1 MSEQPTDT
9 AEGPALAT
17 VAVIG
22 NGVMGHGIAQ
32 VFAVAQKQVLL
43 IGRSAD
49 SLDRARA
56 RIRASLDDFV
66 GHSIL
71 TEAEATS
78 ALERIA
84 VSTSLAD
91 AARAE
96 LVIEAVT
103 EDLALKHALFGELD
117 ALCAPDVVLASS
129 SGQPPSALIE
139 RVTHRRR
146 VIATHFWYPPQLIP
160 LVEVCGGPLCDPA
173 VLAWTC
179 AQLRGI
185 GKEPVVIDREI
196 PGFIGNRIQFA
207 MLREAWSLW
216 ASGAASAEA
225 IDTVVRNTIGRRLGI
240 TGPLESADLGG
251 IETMVQFARSLQPHL
266 DTAPEPPLQVAG
278 LLTRAPSG
286 PHIRRGV
293 HDWSRRDDAA
303 LLRARAEEL
312 FRWLALDR
320 QTRPAGPKQSSAGIA
335 SALRTSQ

>member
-1 MSEQPTDT
+1 MSERATEDRT
-9 AEGPALAT
+9 LTT

-32 VFAVAQKQVLL
+32 VFAVGHKHVVL
-43 IGRSAD
+43 IGRSAA
-49 SLDRARA
+49 SLDKAHA
-56 RIRASLDDFV
+56 RIRASLDDFIAH
-66 GHSIL
+66 GIL
-71 TEAEATS
+71 TDAEAAA
-78 ALERIA
+78 ALERI
-84 VSTSLAD
+84 VLSTSLAD

-103 EDLALKHALFGELD
+103 EDLALKRTLFGELD
-117 ALCAPDVVLASS
+117 GLCAPSVVLGSS
-129 SGQPPSALIE
+129 SGQPPSAVIE
-139 RVTHRRR
+139 RVAHRRR

-196 PGFIGNRIQFA
+196 PGFIGNRLQFA

-225 IDTVVRNTIGRRLGI
+225 IDAVVRNTIGRRLGI

-266 DTAPEPPLQVAG
+266 DTAPDPPPRVAE
-278 LLTRAPSG
+278 LLTRAPA
-286 PHIRRGV
+286 PQHVRRGV
-293 HDWSRRDDAA
+293 HDWTRRDDTA

-312 FRWLALDR
+312 FRWLAVDR
-320 QTRPAGPKQSSAGIA
+320 RQARRQA
-335 SALRTSQ
+335 

>member
-1 MSEQPTDT
+1 MSEGRTDT
-9 AEGPALAT
+9 AEGPAFT
-17 VAVIG
+17 MVAVIG

-32 VFAVAQKQVLL
+32 IFAVAQKDVLL

-49 SLDRARA
+49 SLARARA
-56 RIRASLDDFV
+56 RIRASLDDFI
-66 GHSIL
+66 GHGIL

-78 ALERIA
+78 ALERIV
-84 VSTSLAD
+84 VSTLLAD
-91 AARAE
+91 SARAG

-103 EDLALKHALFGELD
+103 EDLALKRALFGELD
-117 ALCAPDVVLASS
+117 ALCPPDVVLASS

-139 RVTHRRR
+139 RVARRQR

-160 LVEVCGGPLCDPA
+160 LVEVCGGPFCDPA

-179 AQLRGI
+179 AQLRAI
-185 GKEPVVIDREI
+185 GKQPVAIDREI

-251 IETMVQFARSLQPHL
+251 IETMIQFARSLQPHL
-266 DTAPEPPLQVAG
+266 DTAPDPPPRVTE
-278 LLTRAPSG
+278 LLTRAQSAPQA
-286 PHIRRGV
+286 RRGV
-293 HDWSRRDDAA
+293 HDWARRDDAA
-303 LLRARAEEL
+303 LLRARTEEL
-312 FRWLALDR
+312 FRWLAHDR
-320 QTRPAGPKQSSAGIA
+320 RQAGLEA
-335 SALRTSQ
+335 

>member
-1 MSEQPTDT
+1 MSERPTDT
-9 AEGPALAT
+9 ADRPALTT

-32 VFAVAQKQVLL
+32 VFAVARKHVLL
-43 IGRSAD
+43 IGRSAE
-49 SLDRARA
+49 SLGRARD
-56 RIRASLDDFV
+56 RIRSSLDDFT
-66 GHSIL
+66 GHGIL
-71 TEAEATS
+71 TEEAAAS

-91 AARAE
+91 AARAD

-103 EDLALKHALFGELD
+103 EDLALKRALFGDLD
-117 ALCAPDVVLASS
+117 ALCQPSVVLASS

-139 RVTHRRR
+139 HVARRQR

-160 LVEVCGGPLCDPA
+160 LVEVCGGPLCDPG

-251 IETMVQFARSLQPHL
+251 IETMVQFAQSLQPHL
-266 DTAPEPPLQVAG
+266 DTAPDPPPQLAELV
-278 LLTRAPSG
+278 RAPSAS
-286 PHIRRGV
+286 PTRRGV
-293 HDWSRRDDAA
+293 YDWTRRDDAA
-303 LLRARAEEL
+303 LLRARTEEL

-320 QTRPAGPKQSSAGIA
+320 RQAGPVA
-335 SALRTSQ
+335 

>member
-1 MSEQPTDT
+1 VSEQPTDPATDRPLT
-9 AEGPALAT
+9 A

-32 VFAVAQKQVLL
+32 VFAVAHKHVVL
-43 IGRSAD
+43 IGRSAA
-49 SLDRARA
+49 SLDKARA
-56 RIRASLDDFV
+56 RIRASLNDFIS
-66 GHSIL
+66 HDIL
-71 TEAEATS
+71 TEAEAAS

-84 VSTSLAD
+84 LSTSLSE

-103 EDLALKHALFGELD
+103 EDLALKRVLFGELD
-117 ALCAPDVVLASS
+117 TLCAPSVVLGSS
-129 SGQPPSALIE
+129 SGQRPSALIE
-139 RVTHRRR
+139 RVSHRQR

-160 LVEVCGGPLCDPA
+160 LVEVCGGSLCDPA

-266 DTAPEPPLQVAG
+266 DTAPEPPPRVAE
-278 LLTRAPSG
+278 LLTRAPSD
-286 PHIRRGV
+286 PNVRLGV
-293 HDWSRRDDAA
+293 YDWTRRDDAA
-303 LLRARAEEL
+303 LLRARVEEL

-320 QTRPAGPKQSSAGIA
+320 ERKDHRRGWPAFAGHDGGA
-335 SALRTSQ
+335 